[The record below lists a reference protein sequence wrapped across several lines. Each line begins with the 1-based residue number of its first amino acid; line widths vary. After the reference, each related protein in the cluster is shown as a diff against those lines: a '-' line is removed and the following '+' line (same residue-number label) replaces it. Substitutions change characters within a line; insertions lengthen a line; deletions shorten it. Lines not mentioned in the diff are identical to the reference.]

1 MKLIPKAKPIRIR
14 ISSGGKEHSTLESL
28 LDSFSIGDVRPLM
41 ENGMMLKWLNQI
53 GESRLCAKIKS
64 MSENLNGEGKWSN
77 SDIISIFFDSPDK
90 LAEYAENVLLRS
102 EPDAME
108 YLKAAAGKASPAALY
123 RLGCIYYFPRI
134 AGVVTDIAKAE
145 DCFKDAAE
153 LNHPLAKLA
162 YGFIMCEKGQY
173 SKAWGLIENTLDKL
187 SDKDCRME
195 EDRQVIAKANYALA
209 EIYWDG
215 KRIVPQSS
223 AKAIDLFRK
232 SAELGYTRAY
242 TRLGIIFRESKE
254 TYKAL
259 EYLEKARE
267 LKDVEGIYQLGLLYA
282 ETGKPD
288 MDSARL
294 FRMSAV
300 GGLGAG
306 MLKWGECLY
315 LGKGVRK
322 DAQQA
327 IPWFERAYEE
337 DIDGAAYYLGLCYA
351 EGKGIIR
358 NFETA
363 RDYFDKE
370 LIKRNSYYR
379 SASEAKENLQR
390 IIDGDVESFTEKI
403 KQYQKSH
410 SARISESE
418 LSKLAAKYN
427 IPLSKAKSIALHY
440 IIVSSSTEL
449 TKRTSYYESTAEAK
463 DNKKQFPEEDVKHFT
478 EVIKSYARMSEQDV
492 YTIAARYNV
501 PRSKAKSIASQYIIV
516 L

>member
-28 LDSFSIGDVRPLM
+28 LDCFRIGDVRPLM
-41 ENGMMLKWLNQI
+41 ENGMLLKWLNQI
-53 GESRLCAKIKS
+53 GESRLCAKIKY

-90 LAEYAENVLLRS
+90 LAEYAENVFFRS

-108 YLKAAAGKASPAALY
+108 YLKAAAEKASPAALY
-123 RLGCIYYFPRI
+123 RLGCIYYFPRF
-134 AGVVTDIAKAE
+134 AGVVADIAKAE

-223 AKAIDLFRK
+223 AKAIELFRK
-232 SAELGYTRAY
+232 SAEWGYAHAY
-242 TRLGIIFRESKE
+242 TRLGKIYMIDRNTS
-254 TYKAL
+254 KAL

-282 ETGKPD
+282 ETSKPD
-288 MDSARL
+288 MDSARM
-294 FRMSAV
+294 FQIAAV
-300 GGLGAG
+300 GGFGTG

-327 IPWFERAYEE
+327 LKWFERAYEE
-337 DIDGAAYYLGLCYA
+337 DVDGAAYYLGLCYA
-351 EGKGIIR
+351 EGKGKNQDI
-358 NFETA
+358 A
-363 RDYFDKE
+363 KAKYLFDEE
-370 LIKRNSYYR
+370 LKKRNSYYR
-379 SASEAKENLQR
+379 YA
-390 IIDGDVESFTEKI
+390 
-403 KQYQKSH
+403 
-410 SARISESE
+410 
-418 LSKLAAKYN
+418 
-427 IPLSKAKSIALHY
+427 
-440 IIVSSSTEL
+440 
-449 TKRTSYYESTAEAK
+449 AEAK
-463 DNKKQFPEEDVKHFT
+463 DNLQTLTEGDVTKFI
-478 EVIKSYARMSEQDV
+478 EVIKSYGRIRMHERDL
-492 YTIAARYNV
+492 YTIADRYHV
-501 PRSKAKSIASQYIIV
+501 PRSKAKSIAIKYIIV
-516 L
+516 AS

>member
-28 LDSFSIGDVRPLM
+28 MDCFRIGDVRPLM

-53 GESRLCAKIKS
+53 GESKLCAKIKS
-64 MSENLNGEGKWSN
+64 MSENLNDARKWSN

-90 LAEYAENVLLRS
+90 LADYAENEFLRS

-108 YLKAAAGKASPAALY
+108 YLQKAAKMASPLALY

-134 AGVVTDIAKAE
+134 ARVITDIEKAE
-145 DCFKDAAE
+145 DYFKDAAG

-162 YGFIMCEKGQY
+162 YGFIMCEKRQY
-173 SKAWGLIENTLDKL
+173 SKALGLIENTLDKL

-215 KRIVPQSS
+215 KKIVPQSS
-223 AKAIDLFRK
+223 AKAIELFRK
-232 SAELGYTRAY
+232 SAEWGYAQAY
-242 TRLGIIFRESKE
+242 TRLGKIYMIERNTS
-254 TYKAL
+254 KAL

-288 MDSARL
+288 IDST
-294 FRMSAV
+294 RMFQIAAV
-300 GGLGAG
+300 GGFGTG

-327 IPWFERAYEE
+327 LKWFERAYEE
-337 DIDGAAYYLGLCYA
+337 DVDGAAYYLGLCYA
-351 EGKGIIR
+351 EGKGTIQ
-358 NFETA
+358 NLETA

-379 SASEAKENLQR
+379 YAAEAKDNLQR

-403 KQYQKSH
+403 KQYQKSK
-410 SARISESE
+410 SGRISEYD
-418 LSKLAAKYN
+418 LSILAAKYN
-427 IPLSKAKSIALHY
+427 ISLSKAKSIALHY
-440 IIVSSSTEL
+440 IIVSSEKES
-449 TKRTSYYESTAEAK
+449 TKRTSYYESAAEAK
-463 DNKKQFPEEDVKHFT
+463 DNKQQFPVQDVKKFT
-478 EVIKSYARMSEQDV
+478 EVIKSYSRISERDV

-501 PRSKAKSIASQYIIV
+501 PRSKAKLIALQYTIV
-516 L
+516 I

>member
-41 ENGMMLKWLNQI
+41 ENGMMFKWLNQI
-53 GESRLCAKIKS
+53 GESSLCSKIKS
-64 MSENLNGEGKWSN
+64 MSKNQNYAGKWSN

-90 LAEYAENVLLRS
+90 LADYAENVFLRS
-102 EPDAME
+102 EPGALE
-108 YLKAAAGKASPAALY
+108 YLQEAAKMASPSALY
-123 RLGCIYYFPRI
+123 RLGCIYYFRI

-242 TRLGIIFRESKE
+242 TRLGIIFSESKE

-288 MDSARL
+288 MDSAHL
-294 FRMSAV
+294 FRMAAV

-327 IPWFERAYEE
+327 IPWFERAYQN

-351 EGKGIIR
+351 EGKGKNQDIAKAKELI
-358 NFETA
+358 
-363 RDYFDKE
+363 DKE
-370 LIKRNSYYR
+370 LKKRNSYYK
-379 SASEAKENLQR
+379 SASEAKANLKKQTE
-390 IIDGDVESFTEKI
+390 GDV
-403 KQYQKSH
+403 
-410 SARISESE
+410 
-418 LSKLAAKYN
+418 AK
-427 IPLSKAKSIALHY
+427 
-440 IIVSSSTEL
+440 
-449 TKRTSYYESTAEAK
+449 
-463 DNKKQFPEEDVKHFT
+463 FT
-478 EVIKSYARMSEQDV
+478 EVIKSYGRIRMYERDL
-492 YTIAARYNV
+492 YTIAERYQV
-501 PRSKAKSIASQYIIV
+501 PRSKAKSIALKYIIV
-516 L
+516 AS

>member
-28 LDSFSIGDVRPLM
+28 LDNFSIGDIRPLM
-41 ENGMMLKWLNQI
+41 GNGIMLKWLNQI

-64 MSENLNGEGKWSN
+64 ISENRNDEGKWSN
-77 SDIISIFFDSPDK
+77 FDIISIFFDSPDK
-90 LAEYAENVLLRS
+90 LAEYAENAFLCS
-102 EPDAME
+102 ESGALE
-108 YLKAAAGKASPAALY
+108 YLQEAAEMASPSALY

-134 AGVVTDIAKAE
+134 VGVVTDIAKAE
-145 DCFKDAAE
+145 DYFKDAAE
-153 LNHPLAKLA
+153 LDHPLAKLA

-173 SKAWGLIENTLDKL
+173 SKALGLIENTLGKL
-187 SDKDCRME
+187 SDKDCRIE
-195 EDRQVIAKANYALA
+195 EDRQLIAKANYALA

-242 TRLGIIFRESKE
+242 TRLGIIFSECKE

-294 FRMSAV
+294 FRMAAV

-327 IPWFERAYEE
+327 IPWFERAYEN

-351 EGKGIIR
+351 EGKGKNQDI
-358 NFETA
+358 A
-363 RDYFDKE
+363 KAKDLFDEE
-370 LIKRNSYYR
+370 LKKRNSYYK
-379 SASEAKENLQR
+379 SASEAKANL
-390 IIDGDVESFTEKI
+390 
-403 KQYQKSH
+403 
-410 SARISESE
+410 
-418 LSKLAAKYN
+418 
-427 IPLSKAKSIALHY
+427 
-440 IIVSSSTEL
+440 
-449 TKRTSYYESTAEAK
+449 
-463 DNKKQFPEEDVKHFT
+463 KKQTEGDITKFT
-478 EVIKSYARMSEQDV
+478 EVIKSYGRIRMHERDL
-492 YTIAARYNV
+492 YTIADRYHV
-501 PRSKAKSIASQYIIV
+501 PRSKAKSIAIKYIIV
-516 L
+516 AS